1 MIISKPKPSTIF
13 SIMMFAMPLLGL
25 AIYGFYI
32 LKVGSTA
39 WYHYLFM
46 IGFGPL
52 ALGLILRQ
60 LFGYKTVSL
69 GKDKLTI
76 SFLLK
81 RSKVIHS
88 LKHLEQWSETTI
100 KTPSGNYKQLEM
112 LFGKQKVVLSM
123 QEHTE
128 YHPIVKYLKKKYS
141 RKMTQ

>member
-1 MIISKPKPSTIF
+1 
-13 SIMMFAMPLLGL
+13 MMFTLPLLGL

-32 LKVGSTA
+32 LKTGSTA

-60 LFGYKTVSL
+60 VFGYKTVSL

-88 LKHLEQWSETTI
+88 LKQLEQWSETTI

-112 LFGKQKVVLSM
+112 LFGKQKVVISM

-128 YHPIVKYLKKKYS
+128 YHPIVKYLKKKHS
-141 RKMTQ
+141 RKMTS

>member
-1 MIISKPKPSTIF
+1 MIISKPKPGTIF
-13 SIMMFAMPLLGL
+13 SIMMFAIPLLAL

-32 LKVGSTA
+32 LKTGSTS
-39 WYHYLFM
+39 WYHHLFM
-46 IGFGPL
+46 FGLGPL

-60 LFGYKTVSL
+60 VFGYKTVSL

-76 SFLLK
+76 SYLLK
-81 RSKVIHS
+81 RSKVVYP
-88 LKHLEQWSETTI
+88 LKQLERWSETTI

-141 RKMTQ
+141 RKIAK